1 MKLLKEKFFVKD
13 NYCFCRYDGYFEH
26 TRENGEVMLLH
37 IIMDTKH
44 NSEDIS
50 VCLFTKDNGF
60 KCIADFWNIEGL
72 SPIYQHAV
80 KKYREEEFKVL
91 VGLNLNVIEEWLD
104 IVFH

>member
-1 MKLLKEKFFVKD
+1 MKLLKEKFFQKE
-13 NYCFCRYDGYFEH
+13 NYCFSRYDGYFEH

-37 IIMDTKH
+37 IIMDTKY

-60 KCIADFWNIEGL
+60 KSIANFWNIEGL
-72 SPIYQHAV
+72 SEIEQYHKGDKFV
-80 KKYREEEFKVL
+80 EL
-91 VGLNLNVIEEWLD
+91 VGKNLNVIEEWLN